1 MKISRK
7 YVNELIFYV
16 INTQSHKIILHKT
29 STQHDCSIDF
39 NIKQFEKFINVLPD
53 SKLLLTQ

>member
-1 MKISRK
+1 MKI

-39 NIKQFEKFINVLPD
+39 NIKQFEKFIDVLPD